1 MAKRFHKFRFNE
13 RTLQMEE
20 LPFAL
25 RDYLLFGFKKL
36 LFFSC
41 IAGGSIFVFD
51 RYFESPADRVRERE
65 LQFMETELE
74 QMASNVTEMGVI
86 LEDISRRDDAIYR
99 AVFGTDP
106 YPEHLRNPGIGGSD
120 RMRDLRGYSHSD
132 AVISLGNTVAEL

>member
-1 MAKRFHKFRFNE
+1 
-13 RTLQMEE
+13 MEE
-20 LPFAL
+20 FPFAL

-51 RYFESPADRVRERE
+51 QYFESPADRVRERE

-86 LEDISRRDDAIYR
+86 LRVMVKLPDSLLIDVSPVKILPLGFKVETAESVMFPDRNRARAEWASAQKLAQDAN
-99 AVFGTDP
+99 
-106 YPEHLRNPGIGGSD
+106 L
-120 RMRDLRGYSHSD
+120 
-132 AVISLGNTVAEL
+132 